1 MDRGNGAPTVELHT
15 EAWTRVG
22 RGHWG
27 WVPAGIAFPIEVEY
41 VYTEAELTR
50 ALYVYAAS
58 TARFV
63 PVEWGRFR
71 LVARA
76 LAAGGFP
83 GGVVGIH
90 EWCVSEAGRW
100 TPAIGAPWV
109 IWDGTDEVVAC

>member
-1 MDRGNGAPTVELHT
+1 MNRGTDGPTMELHT

-22 RGHWG
+22 RGRWG
-27 WVPAGIAFPIEVEY
+27 WVPAGTAFPIEAEY

-50 ALYVYAAS
+50 ALYVYAAT
-58 TARFV
+58 TARFM
-63 PVEWGRFR
+63 PIEWNRFR

-76 LAAGGFP
+76 LGSGGG

-90 EWCVSEAGRW
+90 EWCVDAGRW

-109 IWDGTDEVVAC
+109 IWDGTDKVVAC